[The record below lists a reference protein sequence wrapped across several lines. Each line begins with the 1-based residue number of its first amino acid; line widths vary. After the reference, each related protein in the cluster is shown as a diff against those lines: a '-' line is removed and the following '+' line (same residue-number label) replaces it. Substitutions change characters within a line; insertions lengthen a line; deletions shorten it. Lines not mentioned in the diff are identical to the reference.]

1 MLASSYNDVLVMFSF
16 IVAILASYTALDMAG
31 RVATTDKPAA
41 HWWLGG
47 GAIAMGIGIW
57 SMHFIGMLAFSLPV
71 AISYDPTI
79 TGLSMLIAIA
89 SSVFALWLVTDLH
102 LPISRLLVGSV
113 IMGVGIAGM
122 HYTGMAAMNV
132 MPGMSYHF
140 GWVALSIVIAVL
152 ASAGALWMSFRLR
165 TQTSNVKLLRALAA
179 IIMGIAIVGM
189 HYTGMAAANFSM
201 TPEMMSHMHRHG
213 GVNTNWL
220 AVLVIVV
227 TLAVLA
233 ITLVVSVLDARLQ
246 ARTAVLAQSLE
257 QANRELTQLALHDNL
272 TKLPNR
278 LLLEDRIQQALQK
291 AEHEDT
297 QFAVLFMDLDG
308 FKAVNDAYGHHI
320 GDQLLIAVT
329 ERIRD
334 RLGTQDTLARLGG
347 DEFVVLVEISD
358 PADAATLAAQLVML
372 IEKPFH
378 VSRYELLVS
387 ISIGIAVYP
396 SDGTTE
402 RELMLNAD
410 AAMYHTKNS
419 GRNGHSFF
427 QKSMNTNAQEQ
438 LQLMHDLRLAIE
450 HDELRLQYQPKFT
463 APDGPVCGFEA
474 LVRWERP
481 ETGMLSPAVFLP
493 LAEKT
498 GLILPIGEWVLNEAC
513 RQLSEWHRQ
522 GHEEWSIA
530 VNLSALQFEQPDL
543 VEKVISIIKRHNIPP
558 SKLTLEVT
566 ETTAMRNPDVSVAIL
581 DQLTELGVK
590 ASIDDFG
597 TGYSSLLYLKRLPA
611 SELKIDRAFINELT
625 IDNEDASIVSA
636 IIALGQTLNLKV
648 VAEGVET
655 PEQQAFLSQ
664 LGCDALQ
671 GFLLGR
677 PMTPAQI
684 AERISSDWPGR
695 VIPATEITAREADA
709 ASP

>member
-1 MLASSYNDVLVMFSF
+1 MLASSYNDVLVLFSF
-16 IVAILASYTALDMAG
+16 IVAILASYTALDMVG
-31 RVATTDKPAA
+31 RVTTTDRTASR
-41 HWWLGG
+41 WWLGG
-47 GAIAMGIGIW
+47 GSVAMGIGIW

-71 AISYDPTI
+71 SISYDPLI

-89 SSVFALWLVTDLH
+89 SSLFALWFVTAAALTLPRLVA
-102 LPISRLLVGSV
+102 GSL
-113 IMGVGIAGM
+113 ILGCGIAGM
-122 HYTGMAAMNV
+122 HYTGMAAMSV
-132 MPGMSYHF
+132 MPGMNYDPR
-140 GWVALSIVIAVL
+140 WVLLSVVIAVL
-152 ASAGALWMSFRLR
+152 ASAAALWMAFRLR
-165 TQTSNVKLLRALAA
+165 TQINNVKLLRALAA
-179 IIMGIAIVGM
+179 IVMGVAIVGM
-189 HYTGMAAANFSM
+189 HYTGMAAAHFH
-201 TPEMMSHMHRHG
+201 MMGNMAHHHS

-220 AVLVIVV
+220 AVVVIVF

-246 ARTAVLAQSLE
+246 ARTAILAQSLE
-257 QANRELTQLALHDNL
+257 QANRELMQLALHDNL

-291 AEHEDT
+291 AEHEGEL
-297 QFAVLFMDLDG
+297 FAVLFMDLDG

-329 ERIRD
+329 HRIQGSLRA
-334 RLGTQDTLARLGG
+334 QDTLARLGG
-347 DEFVVLVEISD
+347 DEFVVLMEIRD

-372 IEKPFH
+372 IEQPFN

-387 ISIGIAVYP
+387 VSIGIAVYP
-396 SDGTTE
+396 SDGITE

-427 QKSMNTNAQEQ
+427 QKSMNVNAQEQ

-450 HDELRLQYQPKFT
+450 RNELRLHYQPKFT
-463 APDGPVCGFEA
+463 APSGPVCGFEA

-481 ETGMLSPAVFLP
+481 GSGMLSPAVFLP

-498 GLILPIGEWVLNEAC
+498 GLILPMGEWVLNEAC

-522 GHEEWSIA
+522 GHAEWSIA

-543 VEKVISIIKRHNIPP
+543 VEKVVSIITRHQIPAE
-558 SKLTLEVT
+558 KLTLEVT
-566 ETTAMRNPDVSVAIL
+566 ETTAMLNPDVSVAIL
-581 DQLTELGVK
+581 DELTSLGVK

-611 SELKIDRAFINELT
+611 SELKIDRAFINDLT
-625 IDNEDASIVSA
+625 TNNEDASIVSA

-655 PEQQAFLSQ
+655 AEQQAFLSR
-664 LGCDALQ
+664 LGCDTLQ

-684 AERISSDWPGR
+684 GDRISSDWPGH
-695 VIPATEITAREADA
+695 VIPATELAATPVAD
-709 ASP
+709 SVK